1 MRQKTT
7 KIARAIQIFF
17 VKNMK
22 KVPVPSCISHE
33 NGACPQLRAVELV
46 DQNDDRAGFRGYKR
60 HRSDIRTIKKTG
72 RKLVAHT

>member
-1 MRQKTT
+1 MRQKMT
-7 KIARAIQIFF
+7 KNGKGNSTLIC
-17 VKNMK
+17 KNLK
-22 KVPVPSCISHE
+22 KVPVPSCISPE

-60 HRSDIRTIKKTG
+60 HRSDSRTIKKTG